1 MKENKQ
7 QGNLMDFLLEI
18 EPIISKPKPKPQ
30 KLTEK
35 ERLKSAQ
42 QKLK

>member
-18 EPIISKPKPKPQ
+18 EPISSKPKSKTQ

-35 ERLKSAQ
+35 ERPESAPR
-42 QKLK
+42 KLK

>member
-18 EPIISKPKPKPQ
+18 EPISSKPKPKPQ

-35 ERLKSAQ
+35 ERIESVPM
-42 QKLK
+42 KLK

>member
-18 EPIISKPKPKPQ
+18 VPIISKPKPKSQ

-35 ERLKSAQ
+35 RTPKLAPSNLK
-42 QKLK
+42 